1 MVTKTADIDR
11 LCKRMAEIV
20 EECVVEEFTEWAK
33 QDDEYLRSNDGFIDH
48 TGNLRSSLGAA
59 VIKDTVIQYMTP
71 FAQVLGGSKGSQAG
85 RSAVES
91 LAQGCQNRIAKVM
104 VAGMDYAHREAFVEA
119 LYSLLKD
126 VLESRRIQ
134 CEREAQSVMERAMRK
149 AEQRIKA
156 LK

>member
-104 VAGMDYAHREAFVEA
+104 VAGMDYAQRVEDID
-119 LYSLLKD
+119 SKD